1 MIRVGVIDS
10 GFIADELCSMSFYND
25 GTFTQ
30 NDHTHVCN
38 HGEVIASMIRQE
50 RCQLYSAKVF
60 HTSLRTTP
68 LQVANA
74 LHFLMEQRVD
84 LIHMS
89 LGLRTDHPMIYQACK
104 AYIARG
110 GVIVASTPT
119 QGSDTVY
126 PAAYEGVI
134 KVCADGRCQ
143 GKEVSFL
150 PGDPPRFGASP
161 HSHSDEVRGS
171 SVAAARVSGVIV
183 SMLKEGIRGED
194 IMEILKQR
202 SYR

>member
-10 GFIADELCSMSFYND
+10 GFITDLSCSMSFFSD
-25 GTFTQ
+25 GRSERE
-30 NDHTHVCN
+30 DKPPRSP

-50 RCQLYSAKVF
+50 GCLLYSAKVF

-68 LQVANA
+68 LQVMNA
-74 LHFLMEQRVD
+74 LQFLMEQRVD

-89 LGLRTDHPMIYQACK
+89 LGLQTDHPMIYQACK

-110 GVIVASTPT
+110 GLIVASTPT

-126 PAAYEGVI
+126 PAAYKGVV
-134 KVCADGRCQ
+134 KVCADGRCHENQ
-143 GKEVSFL
+143 VSFL
-150 PGDPPRFGASP
+150 QGDPSRFGASP

-194 IMEILKQR
+194 IMETLKQR